1 MIYLIPAVL
10 LLAAVFSPAAFA
22 QEIKTVKGVPYGHA
36 GGHDLFMYV
45 TEVDDGGDFKPAMVC
60 IHGGGWV
67 AGEPEGML
75 GWAEEMA
82 KIGFKCF
89 TIQYRL
95 TGEAKWP
102 AQIEDCKQA
111 VRHIRANA
119 RKYGVNPNRIGAF
132 GHSAGGHISC
142 MLGTLKPGEFEGEEH
157 PAVSSQV
164 QGVVNY
170 CGPENMAAF
179 MSDGLYDNL
188 FGGAPEGSNRTSEAD
203 PLAHVSRASAPHI
216 LIHGTADDLVP
227 YQPSESYRDKLR
239 ECGVRCDWLL
249 VEGGWH
255 IIDNY
260 DVWPEIRKFCR
271 EVFFK

>member
-1 MIYLIPAVL
+1 MLKLIL
-10 LLAAVFSPAAFA
+10 LILLVTAGLAACA
-22 QEIKTVKGVPYGHA
+22 QEIKTERNVVYGQA
-36 GGHDLFMYV
+36 GGHDLIMHV

-60 IHGGGWV
+60 IHGGGWS
-67 AGEPEGML
+67 AGDPESML
-75 GWAEEMA
+75 AWAGEMA

-89 TIQYRL
+89 SIQYRL

-102 AQIEDCKQA
+102 AQIEDCKRA

-132 GHSAGGHISC
+132 GHSAGGTLC
-142 MLGTLKPGEFEGEEH
+142 CALGTLKPGEYEGEER

-170 CGPENMAAF
+170 CGRESFFAPI
-179 MSDGLYDNL
+179 SDAVYARL
-188 FGGAPEGSNRTSEAD
+188 FDGTPEGRDYWVPEAS
-203 PLAHVSRASAPHI
+203 PLTHVSRASAPHM
-216 LIHGTADDLVP
+216 LIHGTADDVVL
-227 YQPSESYRDKLR
+227 YKPSETYRDRLLER
-239 ECGVRCDWLL
+239 GVRCDWLL

-260 DVWPEIRKFCR
+260 DVWPDIGRFCR
-271 EVFFK
+271 EVFFR